1 MDQNIDKYENAGV
14 LQESLLSVTEYLP
27 RMLQAIEEMIG
38 DFRSSDEGKGIGLFL
53 QAIDGLSWI
62 HDISKGQQDYLEQ
75 VAGEMKGLQVHEY
88 QVLLKQLLEALGEKD
103 YVLLADLLEY
113 EITPWLEKYLD
124 YSMELLEELG
134 ENDWI
139 RERKPTAN

>member
-75 VAGEMKGLQVHEY
+75 VEY